1 MCARRSWRDP
11 AGASPVRVGRSG
23 RSVASVA
30 RARRRRR
37 PRSVHSDPVGCVWS
51 PEMVDVAEAEALSI
65 VEGNMCGIVMRD
77 AVAPPGSET
86 TSCRKGSRRNLGG
99 LRAARSRVERSR
111 AAPGSPDGRTPA
123 MYGREE
129 SDGCVVPGKPSN
141 KAGRDRR
148 RRRWREGARSRRGRG
163 VPHMPDAVPGFV
175 CRCAPRPR
183 ADVVGASS
191 SKTGAGCGKAASPDL
206 RGGCG
211 ATRIPTATIEIR
223 GDTGEIRGHNTCAPG
238 EAGAI
243 QPVQVRSE

>member
-163 VPHMPDAVPGFV
+163 VHHIPDAVPGS
-175 CRCAPRPR
+175 CAAALLVHAPTLSVRHHPRQEPDAGKPQVR
-183 ADVVGASS
+183 ICAG
-191 SKTGAGCGKAASPDL
+191 GAGRPASLPRQFNSQFRHARRPEL
-206 RGGCG
+206 S
-211 ATRIPTATIEIR
+211 IMSP
-223 GDTGEIRGHNTCAPG
+223 
-238 EAGAI
+238 
-243 QPVQVRSE
+243 